1 MPSQRLCSFYI
12 LNNKPYVSTLLIR
25 YSLLSGVR
33 FKSLIDA
40 IDTGM
45 PSDRSFFYVMASL
58 AEVERKLT
66 VESTRQDWKQSKNHK
81 IKFI

>member
-12 LNNKPYVSTLLIR
+12 LNNKPYVSTLSIH

-33 FKSLIDA
+33 FKSLTDA

-45 PSDRSFFYVMASL
+45 PSDRSFFHVMASL
-58 AEVERKLT
+58 AEMERELT
-66 VESTRQDWKQSKNHK
+66 VESTRAGLETVKKP
-81 IKFI
+81 